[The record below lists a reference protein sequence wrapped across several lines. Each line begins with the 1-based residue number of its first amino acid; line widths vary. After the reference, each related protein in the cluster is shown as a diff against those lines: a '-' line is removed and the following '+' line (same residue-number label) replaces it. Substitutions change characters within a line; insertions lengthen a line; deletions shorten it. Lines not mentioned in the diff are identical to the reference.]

1 MVPDA
6 LDVTNLAFY
15 LDLLPTQVPLYVK
28 NSNGSLTL
36 NSNGDSIVQLDSNGD
51 PINVNCYK
59 VAWVID
65 KTITNISIY
74 APGLLTQ
81 RNGIQTSGSTQSIQ
95 YSIFEF
101 VVKDPGE
108 FGNKLAVRLYPAI
121 QSNLVPFPINILS
134 DGKLYPFYFSLF
146 KLIDT
151 LTGKTSALLNSF
163 GAQYIKFIA
172 KNKGIDP
179 GSGTV
184 IDINK
189 VLTDQYIYLPAHLQ
203 TGLGYVHVYYNNLQ
217 QLLTD
222 FYNSEKNYLWFT

>member
-1 MVPDA
+1 VVPNA

-81 RNGIQTSGSTQSIQ
+81 RNGI
-95 YSIFEF
+95 
-101 VVKDPGE
+101 
-108 FGNKLAVRLYPAI
+108 
-121 QSNLVPFPINILS
+121 SN
-134 DGKLYPFYFSLF
+134 
-146 KLIDT
+146 
-151 LTGKTSALLNSF
+151 
-163 GAQYIKFIA
+163 
-172 KNKGIDP
+172 
-179 GSGTV
+179 
-184 IDINK
+184 
-189 VLTDQYIYLPAHLQ
+189 
-203 TGLGYVHVYYNNLQ
+203 
-217 QLLTD
+217 
-222 FYNSEKNYLWFT
+222 